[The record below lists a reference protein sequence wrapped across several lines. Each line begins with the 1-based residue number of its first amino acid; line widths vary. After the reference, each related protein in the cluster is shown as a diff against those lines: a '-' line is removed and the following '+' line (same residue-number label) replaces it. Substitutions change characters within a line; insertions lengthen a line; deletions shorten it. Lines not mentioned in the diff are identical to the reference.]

1 MKNTYR
7 KYFSKYTD
15 SVAERFELFW
25 ALSDV
30 AAKKEAKS
38 RVIND
43 GLELVEVNRCV
54 CITPRVK
61 EVEEIKHRMKLKG
74 REK

>member
-1 MKNTYR
+1 
-7 KYFSKYTD
+7 
-15 SVAERFELFW
+15 LFW